1 MFKFILFLSPERV
14 REINKI
20 NYNNSQTVLYKFS
33 IMSFTS
39 IPTARTSEAIEAI
52 NVNPF
57 TKVVN
62 VRFTNGYE
70 YKYSNVSRA
79 KIVNLM
85 LNPNMSF
92 GFWIQDLVKQA
103 IRELSYLR
111 GNTVATGKLC
121 YQMTGVGY
129 KTDALPF

>member
-1 MFKFILFLSPERV
+1 M
-14 REINKI
+14 
-20 NYNNSQTVLYKFS
+20 
-33 IMSFTS
+33 FTS

-62 VRFTNGYE
+62 VRFTNGLE

-85 LNPNMSF
+85 INPNMSF
-92 GFWIQDLVKQA
+92 GLWIQDLSKNAVRA
-103 IRELSYLR
+103 LSYLR
-111 GNTVATGKLC
+111 GNTVASGQLC
-121 YQMTGVGY
+121 YEQTGIGY
-129 KTDALPF
+129 PSDALPF

>member
-1 MFKFILFLSPERV
+1 M
-14 REINKI
+14 
-20 NYNNSQTVLYKFS
+20 
-33 IMSFTS
+33 FTS
-39 IPTARTSEAIEAI
+39 IPAQRTSDAIEAI

-62 VRFTNGYE
+62 LRFTNGFE
-70 YKYSNVSRA
+70 YIYSNVNRA

-92 GFWIQDLVKQA
+92 GFWVQDLAKQA

-121 YQMTGVGY
+121 YSMTGVGY
-129 KTDALPF
+129 ATDALPF

>member
-1 MFKFILFLSPERV
+1 M
-14 REINKI
+14 
-20 NYNNSQTVLYKFS
+20 
-33 IMSFTS
+33 FTS

-62 VRFTNGYE
+62 VRFTNGLE

-85 LNPNMSF
+85 INPNMSF
-92 GFWIQDLVKQA
+92 GFWIQDLVKNA
-103 IRELSYLR
+103 VLNLGYLR
-111 GNTVATGKLC
+111 GNTIATGKLC
-121 YQMTGVGY
+121 YQQTGVGY
-129 KTDALPF
+129 TTDALPF

>member
-1 MFKFILFLSPERV
+1 MFNV
-14 REINKI
+14 
-20 NYNNSQTVLYKFS
+20 S
-33 IMSFTS
+33 IK
-39 IPTARTSEAIEAI
+39 PTPRTSTAVEAI

-57 TKVVN
+57 AGTVTL
-62 VRFTNGYE
+62 RYTNGYE

-92 GFWIQDLVKQA
+92 GFWIQSLSRDAVRA
-103 IRELSYLR
+103 LSYLR

-121 YQMTGVGY
+121 YEFTGCTNDSKAV
-129 KTDALPF
+129 LPF

>member
-1 MFKFILFLSPERV
+1 M
-14 REINKI
+14 
-20 NYNNSQTVLYKFS
+20 
-33 IMSFTS
+33 FTS
-39 IPTARTSEAIEAI
+39 IPNPRTSEAVEAI

-57 TKVVN
+57 TRVVN

-92 GFWIQDLVKQA
+92 GFWIQSLSRDAVRA
-103 IRELSYLR
+103 LSYLK

-121 YQMTGVGY
+121 YQFIGATN
-129 KTDALPF
+129 DATAPLPF

>member
-1 MFKFILFLSPERV
+1 M
-14 REINKI
+14 
-20 NYNNSQTVLYKFS
+20 
-33 IMSFTS
+33 FTS
-39 IPTARTSEAIEAI
+39 IPNPRTSQAVEAI

-57 TKVVN
+57 TRVVN
-62 VRFTNGYE
+62 VRVTNGYE

-92 GFWIQDLVKQA
+92 GFWIQDLSKNAVRA
-103 IRELSYLR
+103 LSYLR

-121 YQMTGVGY
+121 YSFIGATNDSKAV
-129 KTDALPF
+129 LPF

>member
-1 MFKFILFLSPERV
+1 
-14 REINKI
+14 
-20 NYNNSQTVLYKFS
+20 
-33 IMSFTS
+33 MSFTS
-39 IPTARTSEAIEAI
+39 IPTPRTSDAVEAI

-62 VRFTNGYE
+62 LRFTNGYE

-79 KIVNLM
+79 KILNLM
-85 LNPNMSF
+85 LNDNMSL
-92 GFWIQDLVKQA
+92 GFWVRDLAKQA

-121 YQMTGVGY
+121 YSMTGVGFA
-129 KTDALPF
+129 TDALPF

>member
-1 MFKFILFLSPERV
+1 
-14 REINKI
+14 
-20 NYNNSQTVLYKFS
+20 
-33 IMSFTS
+33 MSFTS
-39 IPTARTSEAIEAI
+39 IPTPRTSDAVEAI

-62 VRFTNGYE
+62 LRFTNGFE

-85 LNPNMSF
+85 INPNMSY
-92 GFWIQDLVKQA
+92 GLWVQSLVKDA
-103 IRELSYLR
+103 VRALSYLR

-121 YQMTGVGY
+121 YEQTGFGMA
-129 KTDALPF
+129 TDSLPF

>member
-1 MFKFILFLSPERV
+1 M
-14 REINKI
+14 
-20 NYNNSQTVLYKFS
+20 
-33 IMSFTS
+33 FTS
-39 IPTARTSEAIEAI
+39 IPNPRTSDAIEAI

-79 KIVNLM
+79 KILNL
-85 LNPNMSF
+85 LINDNMSL
-92 GFWIQDLVKQA
+92 GCWVQELANNA
-103 IRELSYLR
+103 IRVRDYLY

-121 YQMTGVGY
+121 YQQTGVGY

>member
-1 MFKFILFLSPERV
+1 M
-14 REINKI
+14 
-20 NYNNSQTVLYKFS
+20 
-33 IMSFTS
+33 FTS
-39 IPTARTSEAIEAI
+39 IPSARTSTAVEAI

-62 VRFTNGYE
+62 LRFTNGYE

-85 LNPNMSF
+85 INPNMSF
-92 GFWIQDLVKQA
+92 GFWIQDLSKNAVRA
-103 IRELSYLR
+103 LSYLR

-121 YQMTGVGY
+121 FEQIGCTN
-129 KTDALPF
+129 DEFAPLPF